1 MRWRTCAWSTTGLA
15 YVPGVCRHAAWR
27 VTGPV
32 VVGVDATPSNEPAIG
47 FAFEEAALRT
57 ELIVVHSWTDAAIV
71 TATQSREFEPGQA
84 LPQVT
89 DAALDERLAHWTQ
102 QYPDVTVVRVV
113 RDVTHE
119 RPAPAL
125 LPHTHTAQLTVV
137 GKSRP
142 RRVPQPDTLLDQS
155 PPPPPPHRVPCR
167 HRPNRH
173 HPITPCLQEVPAL
186 CSLTTSRS
194 QHWKPSTRSSRLWVA
209 GHGGY
214 PSRPGTL

>member
-47 FAFEEAALRT
+47 FAFEGAALRGT

-125 LPHTHTAQLTVV
+125 LRHTHTAQLTVV
-137 GKSRP
+137 GSRGLGGF
-142 RRVPQPDTLLDQS
+142 RGLILGSTS
-155 PPPPPPHRVPCR
+155 
-167 HRPNRH
+167 H
-173 HPITPCLQEVPAL
+173 HHHLHHTACPVAIVRTD
-186 CSLTTSRS
+186 
-194 QHWKPSTRSSRLWVA
+194 STQ
-209 GHGGY
+209 
-214 PSRPGTL
+214 